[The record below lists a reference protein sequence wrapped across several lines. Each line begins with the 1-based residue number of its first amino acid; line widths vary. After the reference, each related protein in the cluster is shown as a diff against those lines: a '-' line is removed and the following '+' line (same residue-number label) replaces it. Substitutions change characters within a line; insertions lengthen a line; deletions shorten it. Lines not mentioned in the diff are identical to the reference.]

1 MIFKKFLSS
10 ALALGIFTFCFS
22 YIGIKAVGGER
33 NLPNPPI
40 VPGFRFLYTATLD
53 DRNNAEN
60 FARQRLVEGYAA
72 NVIYPNGLND
82 QNHFYVHVYE
92 ELPDATDYDAYMHEL
107 AEQF

>member
-1 MIFKKFLSS
+1 MSLKKLLTGT
-10 ALALGIFTFCFS
+10 LALGIFTFCFS
-22 YIGIKAVGGER
+22 YIGVKAVGGER

-40 VPGFRFLYTATLD
+40 VPGFRFLYTATSD

-60 FARQRLVEGYAA
+60 FARQRLSEGYAA

-82 QNHFYVHVYE
+82 PNHFYVHVYE
-92 ELPDATDYDAYMHEL
+92 ELPDINDYDVYMREL